1 MAAPMSKGG
10 VEVKFVGD
18 EDVLQ
23 HVVDKR
29 PTLRS
34 NSRSARSASTQRT
47 VGVLHLTNQEQDSSE
62 EEDEQEESIQHPTAL
77 VDQKGVAGSEVYSF
91 KTPKRTGQMTR
102 LAEDSVKNQ
111 TPKPTSG
118 KTPVRRSTRK
128 PTKRTKASYR
138 ASSSDESESDDSG
151 ESESSAGEEPEPVKP
166 RKPAVPPTVTRRRRG
181 GGQEEVLPEMVEE
194 YFHAHGGA
202 RPGPTSDRTLSKLQI
217 PRMDQARLQSV
228 LQYAPAAHIQHLQQL
243 YQQHR
248 THFHKWM
255 LQLSNGFNL
264 LLYGLG
270 SKRVLIDQFR
280 TTVLRDTVQMVV
292 NGYFPSITVKHILN
306 SITEEVLEHTGS
318 FRSVQDQLTFIKDTF
333 EETGEELFLFIH
345 NIDGPM
351 LRGEKVQSVLCQLAQ
366 VGGVRIIATI
376 DHINAPLIWDQNKA
390 SRFNWLW
397 YDVTSYE
404 PYVEETS
411 YENSLMVQQSGV
423 LALSS
428 LVHVLRSLTP
438 NARGIFHLLAEYQL
452 EHKDDSS
459 YIGMSFHDLYQRC
472 REKFLV
478 HSHLTLRAQLTEFK
492 DHKLIRTKKGSDGVE
507 NLLIPLDGAML
518 AEYMENPMS

>member
-1 MAAPMSKGG
+1 
-10 VEVKFVGD
+10 
-18 EDVLQ
+18 
-23 HVVDKR
+23 
-29 PTLRS
+29 
-34 NSRSARSASTQRT
+34 
-47 VGVLHLTNQEQDSSE
+47 
-62 EEDEQEESIQHPTAL
+62 
-77 VDQKGVAGSEVYSF
+77 
-91 KTPKRTGQMTR
+91 
-102 LAEDSVKNQ
+102 
-111 TPKPTSG
+111 
-118 KTPVRRSTRK
+118 
-128 PTKRTKASYR
+128 
-138 ASSSDESESDDSG
+138 
-151 ESESSAGEEPEPVKP
+151 
-166 RKPAVPPTVTRRRRG
+166 
-181 GGQEEVLPEMVEE
+181 MVEE

-202 RPGPTSDRTLSKLQI
+202 RPGPTSDRTLSRLNI
-217 PRMDQARLQSV
+217 PRMDQARLQSA
-228 LQYAPAAHIQHLQQL
+228 LQHAPAAHIQHLQQL
-243 YQQHR
+243 YQEHR
-248 THFHKWM
+248 CHFHKWM

-280 TTVLRDTVQMVV
+280 STILRDTVQMVV

-351 LRGEKVQSVLCQLAQ
+351 LRGEKVQTVLCQLAQ

-376 DHINAPLIWDQNKA
+376 DHINAPLIWDQNKS

-438 NARGIFHLLAEYQL
+438 NARGVFHLLALYQL

>member
-1 MAAPMSKGG
+1 MTARDDGG
-10 VEVKFVGD
+10 GNGAGD
-18 EDVLQ
+18 GADCQ
-23 HVVDKR
+23 
-29 PTLRS
+29 TRS

-151 ESESSAGEEPEPVKP
+151 ESESSAGEEPETVKP
-166 RKPAVPPTVTRRRRG
+166 QKPAVPPT
-181 GGQEEVLPEMVEE
+181 PEMVEE

-202 RPGPTSDRTLSKLQI
+202 RPGPTSDKTLSKLQI

-228 LQYAPAAHIQHLQQL
+228 QTYKS
-243 YQQHR
+243 R
-248 THFHKWM
+248 TEPKPLDLNPDLNLKVHGF
-255 LQLSNGFNL
+255 SNGFNL

-318 FRSVQDQLTFIKDTF
+318 FRSVQDQLTFIRDTF

>member
-1 MAAPMSKGG
+1 MAAPRANGSM
-10 VEVKFVGD
+10 EVQFVGD
-18 EDVLQ
+18 EDVAQ
-23 HVVDKR
+23 HVEDKR

-34 NSRSARSASTQRT
+34 SSRTAKSSSAQRNA
-47 VGVLHLTNQEQDSSE
+47 GVLHLTNQDQDSSE
-62 EEDEQEESIQHPTAL
+62 EEDGQEESIQHPTAL

-102 LAEDSVKNQ
+102 LAEDSLKNQ

-118 KTPVRRSTRK
+118 KTPVRRSARK
-128 PTKRTKASYR
+128 PARKTKASSR

-151 ESESSAGEEPEPVKP
+151 ESDSSAEEEPAKP
-166 RKPAVPPTVTRRRRG
+166 RKQQASTTSTKKRRG
-181 GGQEEVLPEMVEE
+181 GGQDNVLPEMVEE

-202 RPGPTSDRTLSKLQI
+202 RPGPTSDRTLSRLNI
-217 PRMDQARLQSV
+217 PRMDQARLQSA
-228 LQYAPAAHIQHLQQL
+228 LQHAPAAHIQHLQQL
-243 YQQHR
+243 YQEHR
-248 THFHKWM
+248 CHFHKWM

-280 TTVLRDTVQMVV
+280 STILRDTVQMVV

-351 LRGEKVQSVLCQLAQ
+351 LRGEKVQAVLCQLAQ

-376 DHINAPLIWDQNKA
+376 DHINAPLIWDQNKS

-438 NARGIFHLLAEYQL
+438 NARGVFHLLALYQL

-518 AEYMENPMS
+518 AEYMENPMT